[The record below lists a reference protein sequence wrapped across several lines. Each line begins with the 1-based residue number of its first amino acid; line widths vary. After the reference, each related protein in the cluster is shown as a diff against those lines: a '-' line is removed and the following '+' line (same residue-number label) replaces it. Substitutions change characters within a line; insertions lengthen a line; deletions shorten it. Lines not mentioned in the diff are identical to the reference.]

1 MENFTVC
8 LGSDF
13 SLGPH
18 QEEDIRVLLD
28 GEWREDTV
36 VSIHPDFNQPN
47 IKVVGEVG
55 EGGDHMFVSFRNLSD
70 EPVKI
75 KQHTKV
81 VQLQR
86 RNRGFSSVYEGGTKV
101 TTEADDTA
109 QDVHLHGGIH
119 GVSMTG
125 ILVKKL
131 GSKDG
136 CGCNL
141 SISFFRSL
149 GQPGCGSACERK
161 QGTTSYKLLD
171 PFCGESLS
179 PPASLRPQLLRR
191 M

>member
-13 SLGPH
+13 SLGPY
-18 QEEDIRVLLD
+18 QEEDIRLLLEGD
-28 GEWREDTV
+28 WREDTV

-70 EPVKI
+70 QPVKI

-101 TTEADDTA
+101 TTGADDTA
-109 QDVHLHGGIH
+109 RDVHLGMH
-119 GVSMTG
+119 GVSLTG
-125 ILVKKL
+125 ILVTC
-131 GSKDG
+131 KDG

-161 QGTTSYKLLD
+161 Q
-171 PFCGESLS
+171 
-179 PPASLRPQLLRR
+179 
-191 M
+191 